1 MKARHAYPF
10 EKLRVWQDARQ
21 LVRNVYS
28 ATRQFPRPEIYGLT
42 SQANRAVL
50 SVAANL
56 AEGSSRTSRR
66 DQAHFSQI
74 AYGSL
79 MELACLLILAV
90 DLEFLSA
97 EEESTLR
104 DRIES
109 ISRQLNALRKTQL
122 SS

>member
-1 MKARHAYPF
+1 
-10 EKLRVWQDARQ
+10 
-21 LVRNVYS
+21 
-28 ATRQFPRPEIYGLT
+28 
-42 SQANRAVL
+42 
-50 SVAANL
+50 
-56 AEGSSRTSRR
+56 
-66 DQAHFSQI
+66 
-74 AYGSL
+74 
-79 MELACLLILAV
+79 ILAV